1 MKYKKHRKQR
11 KRWLLAAGVLCA
23 AALALNQCATNKA
36 STMTSVREP
45 RQGRPVGDVAVVY
58 SSHYEISLGG
68 AEKLH
73 PFDIHKYGRIYRR
86 LVDDGLITPADVYVP
101 EEVTREQILLVHSE
115 AFLRSLE
122 SPAAVA
128 RYLEA
133 GPVKVLPAKVVDA
146 GLLSAFRRATG
157 GTILAG
163 RQAWRHGIGVN
174 LAGGYH
180 HARRDRGE
188 GFNIYND
195 LAIAIRVLQEEDFIR
210 TAMVID
216 LDVHQGN
223 GTAELFAG
231 DDSVFTFSM
240 HQGGI
245 YPMPKATSDLDVEL
259 PAGTGDEDYM
269 REVIRHVPRILTEH
283 RPDMV
288 FLQGG
293 CDTLAG
299 DPLASL
305 RMTPE
310 GIVQRDAMVIDFC
323 RRMGI
328 PVVYTLGGGYSGDA
342 WRAQYLSIRRT
353 LETHGGV
360 TARPRE
366 ATKGKG

>member
-1 MKYKKHRKQR
+1 MGPMK
-11 KRWLLAAGVLCA
+11 
-23 AALALNQCATNKA
+23 N
-36 STMTSVREP
+36 VREA
-45 RQGRPVGDVAVVY
+45 RQGRPVGGVAVVY
-58 SSHYEISLGG
+58 SSHYEINLGG
-68 AEKLH
+68 AEELH

-86 LVDDGLITPADVYVP
+86 LVDDGLIAPADVYVP

-122 SPAAVA
+122 DPATVA

-133 GPVKVLPAKVVDA
+133 KPVKVLPAKAVDA

-163 RQAWRHGIGVN
+163 RQAWRHGIGIN

-180 HARRDRGE
+180 HAGRDQGE
-188 GFNIYND
+188 GFNVYND
-195 LAIAIRVLQEEDFIR
+195 LAIAIRTLQEEDFIH

-223 GTAELFAG
+223 GTAEIFAG
-231 DDSVFTFSM
+231 DDTVYTFSM
-240 HQGGI
+240 HQGDI
-245 YPMPKATSDLDVEL
+245 YPIPKATSDRDVEL
-259 PAGTGDEDYM
+259 PAGTSDEDYM
-269 REVIRHVPRILTEH
+269 RKIIRHVPLIIAHH

-288 FLQGG
+288 FIQAG

-310 GIVQRDAMVIDFC
+310 GIVKRDAMVIKFC

-328 PVVYTLGGGYSGDA
+328 PVVYTLGGGYSDEA
-342 WRAQYLSIRRT
+342 WKIQYLSIRRT
-353 LETHGGV
+353 LETYGGV
-360 TARPRE
+360 RARPRKV
-366 ATKGKG
+366 TKGKG